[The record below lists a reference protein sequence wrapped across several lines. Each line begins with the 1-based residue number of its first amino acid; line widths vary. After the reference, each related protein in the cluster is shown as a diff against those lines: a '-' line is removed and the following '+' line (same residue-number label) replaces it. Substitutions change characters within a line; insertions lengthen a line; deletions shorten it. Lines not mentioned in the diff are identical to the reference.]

1 MGGSTSGRYRTRN
14 RGTVDAA
21 CRIDLRFLRKR
32 GALKEGRRT
41 TGTLSWTRR
50 GEPSGSMGYT
60 VVMDDEDRRLILS
73 YSTDG
78 EARTVTVQLEA
89 VPMRFGGF
97 RYYALCPRTLRR
109 CEVLPVLGGVVACR
123 QAHRLTYASQ
133 SMDHLDR
140 ARERMDRCEKRL
152 RDKPRRGQNRVRLT
166 AAWINASEEF
176 EDLFA
181 SETIR
186 RFRHLLG

>member
-41 TGTLSWTRR
+41 SGTLSWTRR

-60 VVMDDEDRRLILS
+60 AVMDGEDRRLILS
-73 YSTDG
+73 YSANG

-109 CEVLPVLGGVVACR
+109 CEVLPVVGGVVACR
-123 QAHRLTYASQ
+123 QAHRLTYATQ
-133 SMDHLDR
+133 SMDRLDTV
-140 ARERMDRCEKRL
+140 RERMERCEKRL
-152 RDKPRRGQNRVRLT
+152 REKPRRGAKRVRLT
-166 AAWINASEEF
+166 AAWINATEDF

-181 SETIR
+181 SETMR
-186 RFRHLLG
+186 RFRHLLK

>member
-1 MGGSTSGRYRTRN
+1 MGGSASGRYRTRN

-21 CRIDLRFLRKR
+21 CRIDLRFLRKQ
-32 GALKEGRRT
+32 GALREGHT
-41 TGTLSWTRR
+41 VSGTLHWTRR

-60 VVMDDEDRRLILS
+60 VVMDAEDRRLVLS
-73 YSTDG
+73 YSTNG

-109 CEVLPVLGGVVACR
+109 CQILPVVGGVIACR

-133 SMDHLDR
+133 SMDRLDR
-140 ARERMDRCEKRL
+140 IRERRDRYEKRL
-152 RDKPRRGQNRVRLT
+152 HEKPRRGRNRVMLT
-166 AAWINASEEF
+166 GKWITASDDF
-176 EDLFA
+176 ERLFA
-181 SETIR
+181 SETRR
-186 RFRHLLG
+186 RFGSLF